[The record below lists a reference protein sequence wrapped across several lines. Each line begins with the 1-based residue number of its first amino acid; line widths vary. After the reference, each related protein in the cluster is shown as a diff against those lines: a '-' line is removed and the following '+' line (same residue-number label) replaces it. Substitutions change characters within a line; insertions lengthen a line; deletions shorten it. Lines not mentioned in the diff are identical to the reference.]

1 MSLKTRIENKQAQ
14 IGIIGLGY
22 VGLPLAIEFAKAGFP
37 VIGIDIDESKVARIN
52 AGENYI
58 PDIADD
64 TLQTLV
70 NSGNLRATT
79 DMDIIS
85 DLDAVAICVPT
96 PLSKVGDPDISY
108 IITAIDIINKRI
120 HKDLLIILESTTYPG
135 TTKEIVFSRLEKS
148 GLTVGKDYYLCFS
161 PERIDPGNK
170 KYTIANTPKVIG
182 GVTVACTQLGALL
195 YEQIVD
201 EVVTVSSPEAA
212 EMVKLLE
219 NTYRSINIGLVNEVA
234 IMCEKLGVDVWEV
247 IDAAATKPYGFMK
260 FTPGP
265 GLGGHCIPIDPQYLS
280 WKMRTLDYNPR
291 FIDLAAEINSAMP
304 AFVKDTVADA
314 LNVHGK
320 TLNGSSILI
329 LGAAYKKD
337 IDDVRESPALDVLIL
352 LETAGAI
359 VNFFDPYIANIVIDN
374 KTKTGLTELKTE
386 SLQTYDAVVI
396 LTDHSNVDYE
406 LVRKQAVLIIDT
418 RNVYPLNHDEK
429 IIRLGVGKNI
439 ERLSE

>member
-1 MSLKTRIENKQAQ
+1 MSLDIKIKKKKAH
-14 IGIIGLGY
+14 IGVIGLGY
-22 VGLPLAIEFAKAGFP
+22 VGLPLAVEFAKAGFP
-37 VIGIDIDESKVARIN
+37 VTGIDIDEAKVAGIN

-64 TLQTLV
+64 TLKTLV
-70 NSGNLRATT
+70 SNGNLQATT
-79 DMDIIS
+79 DMDNIA
-85 DLDAVAICVPT
+85 DLDAVMICVPT

-108 IITAIDIINKRI
+108 IIAAIDVINKAI

-135 TTKEIVFSRLEKS
+135 TTQEIVFSRLEKS

-161 PERIDPGNK
+161 PERIDPGNE

-182 GVTVACTQLGALL
+182 GATAACTQLGTLL

-201 EVVTVSSPEAA
+201 AVVTVSSPETA

-291 FIDLAAEINSAMP
+291 FINLAAEINSAMP
-304 AFVKDTVADA
+304 AFVKDTVANGLNGHGKA
-314 LNVHGK
+314 LN
-320 TLNGSSILI
+320 SSSVLI

-337 IDDVRESPALDVLIL
+337 VDDVRESPALDVLIL
-352 LETAGAI
+352 LETAGAA
-359 VNFFDPYIANIVIDN
+359 VDFFDPYVADFVIDN
-374 KTKTGLTELKTE
+374 KTKVGLTELTAE
-386 SLQTYDAVVI
+386 NLQTYDAVAI
-396 LTDHSNVDYE
+396 LTDHTNVDYE
-406 LVRKQAVLIIDT
+406 LVKKQSALIIDT

-429 IIRLGVGKNI
+429 IIRLGVGKKD
-439 ERLSE
+439 